1 MGEASGRALAVLH
14 IGLGCSALEKVQVAS
29 GKHFSDDVL
38 PEVAQL
44 RP

>member
-1 MGEASGRALAVLH
+1 VGEALGRALAVLH
-14 IGLGCSALEKVQVAS
+14 IGLGYSALEKAQVAS

-38 PEVAQL
+38 PGVAQL